1 MPPHIIKDLPPKRKK
16 TNSKIW
22 HQWMKEK
29 QRRNRVEQLKLVA
42 KNLAVNAVVAS
53 EVEEDALD

>member
-22 HQWMKEK
+22 HPWMKEK
-29 QRRNRVEQLKLVA
+29 QRRNRVEQLTLIA

-53 EVEEDALD
+53 EDEEDALD